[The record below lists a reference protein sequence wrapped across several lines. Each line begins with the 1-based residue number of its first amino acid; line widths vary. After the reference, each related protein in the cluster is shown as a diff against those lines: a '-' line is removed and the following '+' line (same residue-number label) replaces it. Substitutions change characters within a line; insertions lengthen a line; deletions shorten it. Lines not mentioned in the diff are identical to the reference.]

1 MPRQHTNYRTACYL
15 RELGFTTV
23 TVQIWNAA
31 ARVRQD
37 MCGVFDLLA
46 FHPQYG
52 IIVAQAM
59 TKTHLQPHRVKVAA
73 SPEAIKWLKSTGK
86 AFLFSWRKVGAA
98 SKGERLLWRP
108 RIEQAVLKRGKI
120 VFVRIQEIPVLGQP
134 DPTIVVSAKEKRRRA
149 LLKREQEAVQA
160 QVVTILVKTLAE
172 EGDQKAA

>member
-46 FHPQYG
+46 FHPKYG
-52 IIVAQAM
+52 VIVAQAM

-86 AFLFSWRKVGAA
+86 AFLFSWRKVGAK
-98 SKGERLLWRP
+98 SKGERLLWKP
-108 RIEQAVLKRGKI
+108 RIEQAVLKHGKI
-120 VFVRIQEIPVLGQP
+120 VWIRIQVIPTLGQP
-134 DPTIVVSAKEKRRRA
+134 APSVVLTAKQKRRRTMA
-149 LLKREQEAVQA
+149 KREQAAIKAHVAEVMAKMVTKQGNQEAV
-160 QVVTILVKTLAE
+160 
-172 EGDQKAA
+172 